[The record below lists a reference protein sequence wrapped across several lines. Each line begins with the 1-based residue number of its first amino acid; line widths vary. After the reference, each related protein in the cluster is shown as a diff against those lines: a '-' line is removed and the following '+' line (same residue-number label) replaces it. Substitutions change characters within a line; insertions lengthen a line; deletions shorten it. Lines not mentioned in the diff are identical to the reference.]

1 MDPQCNDLF
10 KEIRSDL
17 KEINKK
23 VDSLLEFKWKIVGGS
38 VAASFIFSLIVAII
52 LNYVKMRP

>member
-1 MDPQCNDLF
+1 MDQQCNDLF
-10 KEIRSDL
+10 KEIRVDL

-38 VAASFIFSLIVAII
+38 VVASFIFSLVVAII
-52 LNYVKMRP
+52 FNYVKARP

>member
-10 KEIRSDL
+10 KEIRTDL

-38 VAASFIFSLIVAII
+38 VVASFVFSLVVAIVF
-52 LNYVKMRP
+52 NYVKAKP

>member
-1 MDPQCNDLF
+1 MDQQCNDLF
-10 KEIRSDL
+10 KEIRVDL

-38 VAASFIFSLIVAII
+38 MVASFVFSLIVAII
-52 LNYVKMRP
+52 FNYVKLRP

>member
-1 MDPQCNDLF
+1 MDSQCNDLF
-10 KEIRSDL
+10 KEIRTDL

-38 VAASFIFSLIVAII
+38 VVASFVFSLVVAIVF
-52 LNYVKMRP
+52 NYMKAKP